1 MLDEVYEE
9 LRCESDQYPV
19 LLSEP
24 VVNPKSSR
32 EEMIQVLFET
42 FHVPAAYSCA
52 QASLSLFA
60 TGRTTGMI
68 LVFFLQFTRSI
79 FQPGFHL
86 NSRRHLQ
93 TVADFY
99 FTIAGEHHRQAMFI
113 VVVRRRFPSV
123 FFFHDFVRI
132 LSVQRSWYRDKSSTT
147 VADSSRELYFRLFSI
162 ECLWLPQKTLFDF
175 IHPFDMGASLS
186 WIVSQSPCVIHW
198 WERGSKTKKYVWRNY
213 RKGVLLRV
221 AD

>member
-1 MLDEVYEE
+1 LLDEVYEE
-9 LRCESDQYPV
+9 LRCESDQYPI

-68 LVFFLQFTRSI
+68 LSLFSSVCEANFC
-79 FQPGFHL
+79 QPAFYL
-86 NSRRHLQ
+86 NSRRHSQ
-93 TVADFY
+93 TVANFY
-99 FTIAGEHHRQAMFI
+99 FTIASEHHRQAMFI

-123 FFFHDFVRI
+123 LFFHDFVKI
-132 LSVQRSWYRDKSSTT
+132 LSV
-147 VADSSRELYFRLFSI
+147 
-162 ECLWLPQKTLFDF
+162 
-175 IHPFDMGASLS
+175 
-186 WIVSQSPCVIHW
+186 
-198 WERGSKTKKYVWRNY
+198 
-213 RKGVLLRV
+213 
-221 AD
+221 